1 MCANLPMAT
10 SIHSAFAG
18 AASTVP
24 TLRRLRAS
32 VLVVC
37 VRSSLTNAW
46 STGRAVVRHMPTWW
60 SPTILCCSANVA
72 AEGRILPPI
81 RHWVVDEAHSIEC
94 EARRQWARVVS
105 ADESRVLFERLGGS
119 SAGALSQVSR
129 DLATSEGSTLYLGLT
144 AKATST
150 VARASMAIADVF
162 DGVRE
167 LGRRARG
174 SYDNANLWIGPELRE
189 SDDWHDFLQSAHTA
203 IDALDQADKSVDAL
217 VQTVAADKPEVVV
230 DLGDISR
237 RLHELAENLK
247 LIIEGTDEHYVYSLQ
262 VNRRL
267 RAGGES
273 MTAERIDIG
282 EALANEWLPEVHTA
296 IFASATM
303 TVSKSFEHF
312 NHAVGLDRIGASTSS
327 SLHLDSS
334 YDFDSNMAVVVAG
347 DIPDPRDRERYLSAL
362 ECVLVDAHLAMGGSV
377 LTLFTNR
384 RDMEDLYARVS
395 PNWRERAWSSIASNA
410 TRPRVACAIGLSTS
424 RPHRSLRLR
433 PFGRALTPAARRCVA
448 SLSPSCRSRAP
459 RIPFRVSAICV
470 RTAPGRATRC
480 PRRCSRSNRP
490 PAVLSAH
497 RPIAACS
504 SWQIRAW

>member
-1 MCANLPMAT
+1 M
-10 SIHSAFAG
+10 
-18 AASTVP
+18 
-24 TLRRLRAS
+24 
-32 VLVVC
+32 
-37 VRSSLTNAW
+37 
-46 STGRAVVRHMPTWW
+46 
-60 SPTILCCSANVA
+60 
-72 AEGRILPPI
+72 
-81 RHWVVDEAHSIEC
+81 
-94 EARRQWARVVS
+94 
-105 ADESRVLFERLGGS
+105 
-119 SAGALSQVSR
+119 
-129 DLATSEGSTLYLGLT
+129 ATSEGSTLYLGLT

-174 SYDNANLWIGPELRE
+174 GYDNANLWIGPELRE
-189 SDDWHDFLQSAHTA
+189 SDDWHDFLQSAYTG
-203 IDALDQADKSVDAL
+203 IDALEQADKSVDAL
-217 VQTVAADKPEVVV
+217 VQAVAADKPEVVV

-247 LIIEGTDEHYVYSLQ
+247 LIIDGTDEHYVYSLQ

-282 EALANEWLPEVHTA
+282 EALATEWLPEVHTA

-347 DIPDPRDRERYLSAL
+347 DIPDPRDRESYLTAL
-362 ECVLVDAHLAMGGSV
+362 ERVLVDAHLAMGGSV

-384 RDMEDLYARVS
+384 RDMEDLYARVEPKMARAGLELNCQQRNSS
-395 PNWRERAWSSIASNA
+395 PRRLL
-410 TRPRVACAIGLSTS
+410 RS
-424 RPHRSLRLR
+424 RPS
-433 PFGRALTPAARRCVA
+433 GRGLMPAARRCAA
-448 SLSPSCRSRAP
+448 SSFPSCRSRAP
-459 RIPFRVSAICV
+459 RTRSRASATCAK
-470 RTAPGRATRC
+470 TAHGRAIRC
-480 PRRCSRSNRP
+480 PRRCSRSSRRP
-490 PAVLSAH
+490 AALSA
-497 RPIAACS
+497 RRLIAAC
-504 SWQIRAW
+504 

>member
-1 MCANLPMAT
+1 
-10 SIHSAFAG
+10 
-18 AASTVP
+18 
-24 TLRRLRAS
+24 
-32 VLVVC
+32 
-37 VRSSLTNAW
+37 
-46 STGRAVVRHMPTWW
+46 
-60 SPTILCCSANVA
+60 
-72 AEGRILPPI
+72 
-81 RHWVVDEAHSIEC
+81 
-94 EARRQWARVVS
+94 
-105 ADESRVLFERLGGS
+105 
-119 SAGALSQVSR
+119 
-129 DLATSEGSTLYLGLT
+129 
-144 AKATST
+144 
-150 VARASMAIADVF
+150 MAIADVF

-384 RDMEDLYARVS
+384 RDMEDLYARVEPKLARAGLELNCQQRNSS
-395 PNWRERAWSSIASNA
+395 PR
-410 TRPRVACAIGLSTS
+410 
-424 RPHRSLRLR
+424 RLR
-433 PFGRALTPAARRCVA
+433 DRFINEPTSSLFALKAFGRALTPAARHCVA

-459 RIPFRVSAICV
+459 RILFRVSATCAK
-470 RTAPGRATRC
+470 TAPGRATRC
-480 PRRCSRSNRP
+480 PRRCSKSSKP
-490 PAVLSAH
+490 PAVSSA
-497 RPIAACS
+497 RRLIAVCS